1 MTINELRNT
10 LTAEPFRP
18 FIVHTAGGRSLPVPH
33 PDFLFVTGGGR
44 TIIINST
51 EDESFTIVDLLLVT
65 QLEAPTT
72 TTKVPNQESTQ
83 KP

>member
-33 PDFLFVTGGGR
+33 PDFLFVTGGR

-51 EDESFTIVDLLLVT
+51 EDESFTMVDLLLVT
-65 QLEAPTT
+65 QLEVLTT
-72 TTKVPNQESTQ
+72 TIKVLNQESTQ